1 MTEYDEIPGLR
12 IGEVANR
19 TQMTVAAL
27 RAWERRY
34 RILTPARTAGG
45 QRLYSEADVAR
56 VRRIQRLVAQGWTI
70 SGAVA
75 RLRRGGELPGD
86 ESEAETQA
94 DEEDEPARHDPTD
107 TGDAGGVALL
117 GSLGDV
123 DSEAVLVAYQTARAM
138 MRAAGPRDLRDA
150 LVALVERLGGT
161 VGPAAEQDDEVL
173 PVDLSMGEGPPVLPR
188 APALSL
194 ARMRIERI
202 LPGLVEDAR
211 VLAHRQRTASRRV
224 DQPV

>member
-1 MTEYDEIPGLR
+1 LADYDDVPGLR

-19 TQMTVAAL
+19 TEMTIAAL

-34 RILTPARTAGG
+34 GILTPARTAGG

-56 VRRIQRLVAQGWTI
+56 VRFVQRLVAEGWSI
-70 SGAVA
+70 PGAVA
-75 RLRRGGELPGD
+75 RLHAGDAALDD
-86 ESEAETQA
+86 ESE
-94 DEEDEPARHDPTD
+94 RGG
-107 TGDAGGVALL
+107 TGRRAVLAQLA
-117 GSLGDV
+117 DV
-123 DSEAVLVAYQTARAM
+123 DSEAVLVAYQTARVM
-138 MRAAGPRDLRDA
+138 MRAARPEDLRDA

-188 APALSL
+188 APSASL
-194 ARMRIERI
+194 ARMRLEAI

-211 VLAHRQRTASRRV
+211 ELANLQRLSSRRV
-224 DQPV
+224 RQEA

>member
-1 MTEYDEIPGLR
+1 MPDYDDVPGLR

-19 TQMTVAAL
+19 TEMTIAAL

-34 RILTPARTAGG
+34 GILTPARTAGG

-56 VRRIQRLVAQGWTI
+56 VRVVQRLVAEGWSI
-70 SGAVA
+70 AGAVA
-75 RLRRGGELPGD
+75 RLHAGDAALDD
-86 ESEAETQA
+86 ESEGSG
-94 DEEDEPARHDPTD
+94 
-107 TGDAGGVALL
+107 TGRRAVLAQLA
-117 GSLGDV
+117 DV
-123 DSEAVLVAYQTARAM
+123 DAEAVLVAYQTARVM
-138 MRAAGPRDLRDA
+138 MRAARPRDLRDA

-188 APALSL
+188 APSASL
-194 ARMRIERI
+194 ARMRLEAI

-211 VLAHRQRTASRRV
+211 ELANLQRLSSRRMRQEV
-224 DQPV
+224 